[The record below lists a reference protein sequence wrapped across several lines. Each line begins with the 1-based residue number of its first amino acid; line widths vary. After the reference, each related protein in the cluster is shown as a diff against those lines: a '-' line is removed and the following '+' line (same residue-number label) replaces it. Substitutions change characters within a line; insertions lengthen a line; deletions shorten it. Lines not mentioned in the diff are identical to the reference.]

1 MAARCVNRRQQADQ
15 ALVPALRVLLRA
27 LRRGVPW
34 HRGSA
39 SLRLGGMKLPLLF
52 RRDKSILKGADA
64 QDQVEKVLAESLR
77 TLGQVCAKVAD
88 LIEAQRLQR
97 QGYSQ
102 QNDFL
107 RRLDREPEP
116 GPKKE

>member
-1 MAARCVNRRQQADQ
+1 
-15 ALVPALRVLLRA
+15 
-27 LRRGVPW
+27 
-34 HRGSA
+34 
-39 SLRLGGMKLPLLF
+39 MKVPLLF
-52 RRDKSILKGADA
+52 RRDRSILKRPDA
-64 QDQVEKVLAESLR
+64 QDQMEKLLADSLR

-88 LIEAQRLQR
+88 LIEAQRLER

-107 RRLDREPEP
+107 RRLDQEQEP